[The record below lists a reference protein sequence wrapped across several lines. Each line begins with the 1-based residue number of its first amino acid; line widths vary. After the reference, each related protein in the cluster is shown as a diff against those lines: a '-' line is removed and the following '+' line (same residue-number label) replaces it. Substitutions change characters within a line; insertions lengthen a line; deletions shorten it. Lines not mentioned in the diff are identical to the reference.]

1 MWESISLVFRLA
13 LYLALSGLVGSAF
26 GLFLSQTSSLKK
38 TLSTHFIKSLKS
50 YFLISLLTLFF
61 TSLGFFW
68 VRVGAFAEEGLAG
81 LFDPLMIS
89 ILYDS
94 GLGMALNYGLLTCA
108 FAALYYLFIN
118 RVLLICM
125 LVSISLSFAFTGHL
139 AELGMIEKGILSLHI
154 LIAFLWLGSLYPLWC
169 LVNLERAQTV
179 EELLEK
185 FGYYASFIMPFLLLA
200 GVALVYVITGFQLE
214 LLISNWGAILAIKLV
229 LVLAILALA
238 AWHKFKLVPN
248 FQTKNGSEKMA
259 SSLKAEIYL
268 GFGILSLSAFLSTLV
283 SP

>member
-1 MWESISLVFRLA
+1 MWESISLIFRLA
-13 LYLALSGLVGSAF
+13 LYLALSGLIGSAF
-26 GLFLSQTSSLKK
+26 GLLLSQTNSFKK
-38 TLSTHFIKSLKS
+38 TLSNHFIKCLKS
-50 YFLISLLTLFF
+50 YFLISLFVLLFA
-61 TSLGFFW
+61 SLGFFW

-94 GLGMALNYGLLTCA
+94 GLGMALNYGLLTCI

-118 RVLLICM
+118 RTLLICM
-125 LVSISLSFAFTGHL
+125 LVSISLSFTFTGHI
-139 AELGMIEKGILSLHI
+139 AELGVIEKGILSLHI

-169 LVNLERAQTV
+169 LVNLEKAQTV

-200 GVALVYVITGFQLE
+200 GVALVYFITGFQLE
-214 LLISNWGAILAIKLV
+214 LLISNWGAALAIKLV
-229 LVLAILALA
+229 LVVAILALA

-248 FQTKNGSEKMA
+248 FQIKNGTEKMA
-259 SSLKAEIYL
+259 SSLKIEIYF
-268 GFGILSLSAFLSTLV
+268 GFGVLSLSAFLSTLI

>member
-1 MWESISLVFRLA
+1 MWESISLFFRLA

-26 GLFLSQTSSLKK
+26 GLLGSQAHAFKNVLSN
-38 TLSTHFIKSLKS
+38 HFIKSLKS
-50 YFLISLLTLFF
+50 YYLISLVTLFF

-68 VRVGAFAEEGLAG
+68 VRVGAFAEEGIAG

-139 AELGMIEKGILSLHI
+139 AELDVIEKGVLSLHI

-169 LVNLERAQTV
+169 LVNLERAQAV

-185 FGYYASFIMPFLLLA
+185 FGYYASLIMPFLLLA
-200 GVALVYVITGFQLE
+200 GVALVYVITGFQLA
-214 LLISNWGAILAIKLV
+214 LLISNWGAALAIKLV
-229 LVLAILALA
+229 LVMAILALA

-248 FQTKNGSEKMA
+248 FQKNRGAEKMA
-259 SSLKAEIYL
+259 SSIKVEIYL
-268 GFGILSLSAFLSTLV
+268 GFGILTLSAFLSTLV

>member
-1 MWESISLVFRLA
+1 MWESISLIFRLA

-26 GLFLSQTSSLKK
+26 GLLLSQTSSFKK
-38 TLSTHFIKSLKS
+38 TLSTHFIKCLKS
-50 YFLISLLTLFF
+50 YFLISLLVLLFA
-61 TSLGFFW
+61 SLGFFW

-94 GLGMALNYGLLTCA
+94 GLGMALNYGLLTCF

-118 RVLLICM
+118 RILLVCM
-125 LVSISLSFAFTGHL
+125 LASISLSFAFTGHI
-139 AELGMIEKGILSLHI
+139 AELGVIEKGILSLHI

-169 LVNLERAQTV
+169 LVNLEKAHFV
-179 EELLEK
+179 EGLLER
-185 FGYYASFIMPFLLLA
+185 FSSYASFIMPFLLLA
-200 GVALVYVITGFQLE
+200 GVTLVYVITGFQLE
-214 LLISNWGAILAIKLV
+214 LLISNWGAALAIKLV
-229 LVLAILALA
+229 LVVAILALA

-248 FQTKNGSEKMA
+248 FQTKHGTKKMA
-259 SSLKAEIYL
+259 SSLKIEIYL
-268 GFGILSLSAFLSTLV
+268 GLGILSLSAFLSTLI

>member
-1 MWESISLVFRLA
+1 MWESITLVFRLA

-26 GLFLSQTSSLKK
+26 GLLVSQTHSFKK
-38 TLSTHFIKSLKS
+38 TLSTHFIKCLKS
-50 YFLISLLTLFF
+50 YFLISLLALLL

-94 GLGMALNYGLLTCA
+94 GLGMALNYGILTCV
-108 FAALYYLFIN
+108 FAALYYFSIN
-118 RVLLICM
+118 RILLICM
-125 LVSISLSFAFTGHL
+125 LISISLSFAFTGHI

-169 LVNLERAQTV
+169 LVNLEKARFV
-179 EELLEK
+179 EELLER
-185 FGYYASFIMPFLLLA
+185 FGYYASFIIPFLLLA

-214 LLISNWGAILAIKLV
+214 LLISNWGAALAMKLV
-229 LVLAILALA
+229 LVVAILALA

-248 FQTKNGSEKMA
+248 FQMKNGTEKMA
-259 SSLKAEIYL
+259 SSLKIEIYL